1 MLDPRWYDKIAASQ
15 EEAEAI
21 AAAAAEEPA
30 EDDKIMEDIAIAQEV
45 AGTNLPTDV
54 KVAIMEEQEV
64 DPEIIAEVIDADTS
78 DAVASYYGID
88 PYWLHSQ
95 RSAAKTAAKTAAAQ
109 SPWLADKLAA
119 PAWVNKGAEMA
130 KGAVAKTKA
139 VAGKAGTAM
148 KDAYTAKAMRDA
160 IQGMGGWKQA
170 FAKGNRLAA
179 TKAILKNA
187 WQPGLAYGI
196 PLAAGGAGLAYGLSG
211 NDGITANPYF
221 NPAAGAAAGALL
233 GGGIGYGLGGREGAA
248 IGAGLGALGGGAVG
262 YYGGPA
268 VRDYLGY

>member
-21 AAAAAEEPA
+21 AAAAEAPA

-54 KVAIMEEQEV
+54 KVAIMEDQEV

-95 RSAAKTAAKTAAAQ
+95 RTAVKTAAAQ

-119 PAWVNKGAEMA
+119 PAWVNKGVEMA
-130 KGAVAKTKA
+130 KGAWAKTKA
-139 VAGKAGTAM
+139 GAGKAGTAM

-170 FAKGNRLAA
+170 FAKGNRPAA

-187 WQPGLAYGI
+187 WQPGLAYGV
-196 PLAAGGAGLAYGLSG
+196 PLAVGGAGLAYGLSG

-233 GGGIGYGLGGREGAA
+233 GGGIGYGLGGGQGAA
-248 IGAGLGALGGGAVG
+248 IGAGLGALGGGTAG

-268 VRDYLGY
+268 LQDYLGY